1 MATIRFDLDSSA
13 AVSRRGSE
21 ELEQP
26 QRGLAC
32 GTAAAVG
39 ERGRL
44 SVGEAFCMIMME
56 AASGGYGVQA
66 KNWPLAD
73 GTGFLPCAG
82 LPQLENAMTGEPV
95 DLTDFQGIVL
105 GAT

>member
-1 MATIRFDLDSSA
+1 M
-13 AVSRRGSE
+13 
-21 ELEQP
+21 LERT

-32 GTAAAVG
+32 GTAAAIG
-39 ERGRL
+39 KRGRL
-44 SVGEAFCMIMME
+44 SVGEAFCMKVMD
-56 AASGGYGVQA
+56 AANGGYGIHA
-66 KNWPLAD
+66 KNWRLAD